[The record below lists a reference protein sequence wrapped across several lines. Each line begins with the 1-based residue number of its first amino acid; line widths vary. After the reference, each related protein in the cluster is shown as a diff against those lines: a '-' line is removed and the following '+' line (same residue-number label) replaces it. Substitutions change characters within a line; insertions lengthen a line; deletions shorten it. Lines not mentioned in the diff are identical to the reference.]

1 MEADSDDE
9 DEKGAF
15 DTGDLEGEFSR
26 AGVNHRDQDAG
37 CVHDRP
43 WEEDR
48 MSSVFFSSSPCWF
61 RDHHEKI
68 KEDLS

>member
-48 MSSVFFSSSPCWF
+48 MSSVSFLLPRVGFVTTMKKL
-61 RDHHEKI
+61 RKT
-68 KEDLS
+68 